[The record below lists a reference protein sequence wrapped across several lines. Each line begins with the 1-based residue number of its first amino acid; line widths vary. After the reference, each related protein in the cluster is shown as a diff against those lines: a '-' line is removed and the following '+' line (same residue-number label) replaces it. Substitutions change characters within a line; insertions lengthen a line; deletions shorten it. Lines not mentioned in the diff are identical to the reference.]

1 MDFALDGTAI
11 AVRDVAEDVELAE
24 SVSTAMLLVLETLA
38 PTERA
43 VFVLREVFDL
53 PGFSAQVDE
62 LDSVVPTA
70 VQAALL
76 LEIRRLLDRAV
87 RWLVTSR
94 RGSIDV
100 GAEIE
105 RFRDVVAAWAP
116 RMAEVLTGGERERLL
131 ADADAYAED
140 GVPQELALR
149 TAGLLE
155 LYSLLDVVDI
165 AHDTQ
170 EVVEDVVPLYFGLS
184 EEFGIDVN
192 LIKVSRLP
200 REELWDAMARAE
212 AQGADLLLIDTAGL
226 GPRDRALAALLDQML
241 ALTGIATLGAPPVL
255 LAFLAAGAVLLGP
268 AAWGWVRHATG
279 HEAFPI
285 AHHRHDK
292 KATDARPAEKA
303 DGPDPDFVI

>member
-1 MDFALDGTAI
+1 MDQV
-11 AVRDVAEDVELAE
+11 VRAFLVA
-24 SVSTAMLLVLETLA
+24 
-38 PTERA
+38 
-43 VFVLREVFDL
+43 REVFDL

-200 REELWDAMARAE
+200 REELWDAMARA
-212 AQGADLLLIDTAGL
+212 ALRDDLYAVLAGL
-226 GPRDRALAALLDQML
+226 TRGVIAATPAGGDPHARIAAWLEANERTVLRARTSLRGIEEQTSPSIAALSV
-241 ALTGIATLGAPPVL
+241 ALRTLRSLVQ
-255 LAFLAAGAVLLGP
+255 
-268 AAWGWVRHATG
+268 ATG
-279 HEAFPI
+279 
-285 AHHRHDK
+285 
-292 KATDARPAEKA
+292 
-303 DGPDPDFVI
+303 